1 MITNHGGNDI
11 NVTTTKGR
19 DYSSIIDE
27 KAIVRKKR
35 IKWGVIGLLILIAII
50 LAIVL
55 PITLHK
61 KSHNDDPDNPPA
73 PPAPTGYNNYK
84 IT

>member
-27 KAIVRKKR
+27 KTIVRKKR

-61 KSHNDDPDNPPA
+61 KHNDDPDNPT

-84 IT
+84 ITE